1 MRAERRVVKRNRQT
15 VCAITWRFLY
25 AVRSQQKQQQQQ
37 QQQQRGEEEEM
48 EQEG

>member
-15 VCAITWRFLY
+15 VCAITWRFWY

-37 QQQQRGEEEEM
+37 QQHGEEEEM